1 MITLY
6 DDIKTIFTKKPK
18 ILYGFTSSCIDLS
31 EYKDNY
37 KSALVYAVPY
47 IKNMNIENYKEEFL
61 EQCIIQA
68 GNEINDIQNE
78 IEDVLIKYSVNYI
91 FPSIAQKDEENLL
104 APISFKQLGVN
115 AGIGWIGKNDLLVS
129 NEYGPRLRLGAVLM
143 DYDFQQNT
151 MIKKNNCPENCV
163 LCINACPYKVLKNKL
178 WINGI
183 KRDEII
189 DYKLCNNKRSLF
201 IKKIGRKHSCGYCI
215 VSCNYGLNKKE
226 YNEI

>member
-31 EYKDNY
+31 EYGDNY
-37 KSALVYAVPY
+37 KSALVYAVPH
-47 IKNMNIENYKEEFL
+47 IKNMDIDNYKEDIL
-61 EQCIIQA
+61 EQYIIQA
-68 GNEINDIQNE
+68 RTEINDIQNK
-78 IEDVLIKYSVNYI
+78 IENVLLKYSAKYI
-91 FPSIAQKDEENLL
+91 FPSITQRNEEDLL

-115 AGIGWIGKNDLLVS
+115 AGIGWMGKNDLLVS
-129 NEYGPRLRLGAVLM
+129 NEYGPRLRLGVVLI
-143 DYDFQQNT
+143 DYDFPQNT
-151 MIKKNNCPENCV
+151 IIKENNCPENCV
-163 LCINACPYKVLKNKL
+163 LCINACPHKALKNTL

-189 DYKLCNNKRSLF
+189 DYKLCNNKRSIF
-201 IKKIGRKHSCGYCI
+201 IRKTGRKHSCGYCM
-215 VSCNYGLNKKE
+215 VSCNYGLGKNE